1 MPEDIDPQKFEEIQN
16 SDETWVIDF
25 WADWCQPCKKL
36 APIFEEVS
44 EEVEDVNFGKVNIE
58 DHQELAQKFGVR
70 AIPTM
75 LIVKGD
81 EQLDR
86 KSGAL
91 DKDSLKSWIQEAS
104 A

>member
-1 MPEDIDPQKFEEIQN
+1 MPEHLDPERLEEIQN
-16 SDETWVIDF
+16 SDETWVLDF

-36 APIFEEVS
+36 APVFEEVS
-44 EEVEDVNFGKVNIE
+44 EEVDSVNFGKIDIE
-58 DHQELAQKFGVR
+58 EHEKLAQQFGVR

-75 LIVKGD
+75 IIMEGE
-81 EQLDR
+81 EQVDR

-91 DKDSLKSWIQEAS
+91 DKESLKNWVESS

>member
-1 MPEDIDPQKFEEIQN
+1 MPEHLDPERLEEIQN
-16 SDETWVIDF
+16 SDETWVLDF

-36 APIFEEVS
+36 APVFEEVS
-44 EEVEDVNFGKVNIE
+44 EEVDSVNFGKIDIE
-58 DHQELAQKFGVR
+58 EHEKLAQQFGVR

-75 LIVKGD
+75 IIMKGE
-81 EQLDR
+81 EQVDR

-91 DKDSLKSWIQEAS
+91 DKESLKSWVESS